1 MEELLS
7 TVDAVFDEKQEI
19 KATAIELD
27 LAELKVRKL
36 LITSG
41 KLCYPQTG
49 EIQELQRAGKKPEE
63 IQNILGLSR
72 ASINAYLPYSKIP
85 YKESEVSA
93 NADRC
98 ELYRKRKAA
107 VGQISDADTLWN
119 ALLIYQGYTFYTMT
133 GLQFSYEIRKGRNG
147 EYTKELWIDR
157 RGESKS
163 LTMSTILKG
172 YENSI
177 GAGIVERPKNLGDLR
192 GVSYIYSIFFR
203 FGLIEVPEEVKEVL
217 QGRMKFQ
224 LEIQGSI

>member
-1 MEELLS
+1 MSGSHALKRR
-7 TVDAVFDEKQEI
+7 AVCFHRPAYTKQ
-19 KATAIELD
+19 
-27 LAELKVRKL
+27 
-36 LITSG
+36 IT
-41 KLCYPQTG
+41 
-49 EIQELQRAGKKPEE
+49 
-63 IQNILGLSR
+63 
-72 ASINAYLPYSKIP
+72 
-85 YKESEVSA
+85 
-93 NADRC
+93 
-98 ELYRKRKAA
+98 
-107 VGQISDADTLWN
+107 DADTLWN

-163 LTMSTILKG
+163 LTMSTILKA